1 MVPTCA
7 SAPLGDDGRRTL
19 TSEGRRAGCRSGAP
33 LRVHLSTSVAEP
45 VATRSAPFGKRRSQP
60 LPASGEPGS
69 VTSRSRELPENLDT
83 RFSRAACAAA
93 VLSVVRL
100 PAATQVSFKEQ
111 KCFIITESIYLFLP
125 LLFIFSV
132 SRLKNVPLPQELKS
146 FLLCSRLE
154 IAVLTLMFRSMI

>member
-1 MVPTCA
+1 M
-7 SAPLGDDGRRTL
+7 
-19 TSEGRRAGCRSGAP
+19 
-33 LRVHLSTSVAEP
+33 
-45 VATRSAPFGKRRSQP
+45 
-60 LPASGEPGS
+60 
-69 VTSRSRELPENLDT
+69 TSRSRELPENLDT
-83 RFSRAACAAA
+83 RFPRAACAAA

-132 SRLKNVPLPQELKS
+132 SRLKNIPLPQELKS